1 MEIKINNLTYI
12 KEKKKIL
19 NNINH
24 TFDEGITAI
33 MGYSCGKSTI
43 LKLINY
49 LGKPTKGQIYIN
61 NIKLTKGIN
70 INKIRPKI
78 GYLPQEKETS
88 FFNRTVYE
96 EVSFG
101 LKHFK
106 IKDNHQKKVSEAL
119 KLVGLN
125 DNYINMNPFNL
136 SYGEKTKLAL
146 ACLLVTNPDIIL
158 LDEPTLGLDNQ
169 SKKNLINLL
178 NELKANKTII
188 INTNDIEFISKITN
202 NILVMDKGNI
212 IYQGTLKDLDKN
224 NIDNLALPA
233 ELEFIKYVNQ
243 TKNIKLN
250 YHNNINKLSKEI
262 KNHVKK

>member
-1 MEIKINNLTYI
+1 
-12 KEKKKIL
+12 
-19 NNINH
+19 
-24 TFDEGITAI
+24 
-33 MGYSCGKSTI
+33 
-43 LKLINY
+43 
-49 LGKPTKGQIYIN
+49 
-61 NIKLTKGIN
+61 
-70 INKIRPKI
+70 
-78 GYLPQEKETS
+78 
-88 FFNRTVYE
+88 
-96 EVSFG
+96 
-101 LKHFK
+101 
-106 IKDNHQKKVSEAL
+106 
-119 KLVGLN
+119 
-125 DNYINMNPFNL
+125 MNPFNL

-212 IYQGTLKDLDKN
+212 IYQGTLKDLYKN
-224 NIDNLALPA
+224 NIDNLVLPA